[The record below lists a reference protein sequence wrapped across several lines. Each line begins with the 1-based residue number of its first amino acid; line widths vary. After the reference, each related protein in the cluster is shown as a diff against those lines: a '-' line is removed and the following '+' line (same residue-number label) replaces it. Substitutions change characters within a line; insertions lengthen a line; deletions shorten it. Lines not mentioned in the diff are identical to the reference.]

1 MHRSSGR
8 LLCFTAATLAVITMA
23 VADSAHAQGTTSPRV
38 EGLIHHYTAA
48 LDANGPWQIVGDW
61 SLTLNTATFTV
72 DLLASFSM
80 VRSDTEPRT
89 PHTHHIR
96 MAGGQITPIANGFR
110 INGTA
115 VIQNNGSAA
124 PFSGSP
130 VSVDITGGSGMSF
143 SNVSVTFGGAAAGH
157 FGAEPVLGVVSVVR

>member
-1 MHRSSGR
+1 MHSISRR
-8 LLCFTAATLAVITMA
+8 VVCFTAATIALISGL
-23 VADSAHAQGTTSPRV
+23 VADPAQAQGTQVKGT
-38 EGLIHHYTAA
+38 IHHYTAV
-48 LDANGPWQIVGDW
+48 LDPNGPWQIVGDW
-61 SLTLNTATFTV
+61 SLTLNTANFTV

-80 VRSDTEPRT
+80 VRSDNETRS
-89 PHTHHIR
+89 PHTHHIS
-96 MAGGQITPIANGFR
+96 MPGGQITPIANGFR
-110 INGTA
+110 ISGVA
-115 VIQNNGSAA
+115 VILNNGSSA